1 MFTLFVSVFE
11 GTKQWTIGTYT
22 QSQAY
27 IQNFVKENYTKV
39 SAASMA
45 VKMFSVFILLALAP
59 VNTHQISRQAY
70 QTDVKLDTNSPLA
83 LVSGDRQIAIESGAS
98 NLDSNQSGALRGQVA
113 SVRYQE
119 SPSGVENY
127 FDLYKS
133 AASRY
138 GIPWEILA
146 AVHYVET
153 GASGSTNRAS
163 YAGAQGPMQ
172 FMPGTWRAYGVDADG
187 DGSADIG
194 NVNDAVYGAANL
206 LAAGGAAE
214 GNVDAALFNYNHAQ
228 WYVDKV
234 KDVASSIQ

>member
-1 MFTLFVSVFE
+1 MLTLFVSA
-11 GTKQWTIGTYT
+11 YT
-22 QSQAY
+22 HSQAY
-27 IQNFVKENYTKV
+27 IQNFVKKNYTKV

-45 VKMFSVFILLALAP
+45 VKMFSVFVLLALAP
-59 VNTHQISRQAY
+59 INTHQISRQAY
-70 QTDVKLDTNSPLA
+70 STDVKLDTNSPLV
-83 LVSGDRQIAIESGAS
+83 LVSADRQLAIESSVS
-98 NLDSNQSGALRGQVA
+98 NLDSNQSNALRGQVA
-113 SVRYQE
+113 YARWQE

-127 FDLYKS
+127 LDLYKS
-133 AASRY
+133 AASQY